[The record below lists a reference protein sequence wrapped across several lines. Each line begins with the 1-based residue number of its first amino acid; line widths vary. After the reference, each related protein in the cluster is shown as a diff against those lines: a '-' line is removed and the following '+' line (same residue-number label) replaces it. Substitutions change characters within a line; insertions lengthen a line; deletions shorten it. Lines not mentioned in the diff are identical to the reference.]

1 MILALGVHR
10 DFYELCVRVCV
21 CVHHSRSVICNFSHC
36 VWHRKVCEPSV
47 NRTVNLHPNL
57 SDYNGRREASRCQV
71 PSGISM
77 LVFIMLACLL
87 GKYISKVTDFPAYI
101 SRTKSNRHICCIVYN
116 LKKTGNNQTGKLD
129 QPLCF
134 QLTVGWNSHER
145 RTVSCKLCLAPS

>member
-1 MILALGVHR
+1 MN
-10 DFYELCVRVCV
+10 CV
-21 CVHHSRSVICNFSHC
+21 CVYVC
-36 VWHRKVCEPSV
+36 VFITVAVLFANRKVCEPSV

-145 RTVSCKLCLAPS
+145 RTVSCTLCLAPS